1 MGNFLEAKRGGSM
14 GRTARQ
20 GREVLRV
27 TVGERKEY
35 SNLLKSI
42 KVIVFWVWPW
52 GSGKKTNKKE
62 RSRHLI

>member
-1 MGNFLEAKRGGSM
+1 M

-20 GREVLRV
+20 GRGVLGV